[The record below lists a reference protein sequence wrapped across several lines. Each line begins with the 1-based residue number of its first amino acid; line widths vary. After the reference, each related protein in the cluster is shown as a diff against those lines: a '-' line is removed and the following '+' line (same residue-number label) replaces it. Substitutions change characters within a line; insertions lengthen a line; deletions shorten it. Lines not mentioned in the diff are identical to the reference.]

1 MQGTQYPVLERPFII
16 TITTMII
23 IMMKMINSS
32 EGGPYCELG
41 LPGLPEMHTLSMDD
55 FQVIFLIIVVVITF
69 LV

>member
-1 MQGTQYPVLERPFII
+1 MQGTQYPVLERPFI
-16 TITTMII
+16 ITTMII